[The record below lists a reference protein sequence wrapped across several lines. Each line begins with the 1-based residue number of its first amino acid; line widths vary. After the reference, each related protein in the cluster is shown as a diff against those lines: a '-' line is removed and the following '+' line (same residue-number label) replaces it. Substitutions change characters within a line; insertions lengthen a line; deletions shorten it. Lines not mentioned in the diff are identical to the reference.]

1 MTTTPVPSILHYLRT
16 CLGPSD
22 GGPAPD
28 AHLLQCFAHGHDEVA
43 FEALLRRHG
52 PLVLGAA
59 IVCAAGVLQMKTSDA
74 DRTGVAAAVIF
85 GVLGL
90 IIIIVAWLEERK

>member
-43 FEALLRRHG
+43 FR
-52 PLVLGAA
+52 PC
-59 IVCAAGVLQMKTSDA
+59 CAAMALWCW
-74 DRTGVAAAVIF
+74 
-85 GVLGL
+85 GL
-90 IIIIVAWLEERK
+90 LSSVQQVCFR